1 MYPPKS
7 TFRWDASDY
16 AKHSQ
21 GQYGWAMGNI
31 GKLALQGSESV
42 LDIGCGDG
50 KITAE
55 IAKRVPHGR
64 VLGIDLSQEMIALAA
79 RLIQLPHVRFQVLD
93 AQELHFDSEFDA
105 VFSNSALHW
114 MPDHA
119 AVVRGMA
126 RALKPGGRIFLSMG
140 GRGTAASGF
149 KALDAMA
156 RDPRW
161 SMFLAGGESPFH
173 FPGPEEYEP
182 WLANAGI
189 RADRIELV
197 PKPMRHAD
205 AAALEGWFRTTWM
218 AYSGRVPENQ
228 RAEFVRELADRARQD
243 CTIAED
249 GALLMP
255 MVNLEVEAHK
265 ESSSVA

>member
-7 TFRWDASDY
+7 NVRWDASDY
-16 AKHSQ
+16 AKNSQ

-31 GKLALQGSESV
+31 GKLALRGAESV

-64 VLGIDLSQEMIALAA
+64 VIGIDRSEEMIALAT
-79 RLIQLPHVRFQVLD
+79 RLIQLPNTTFRVLD
-93 AQELHFDSEFDA
+93 AQTLDFDSEFDA

-114 MPDHA
+114 MPDPE
-119 AVVRGMA
+119 AVVRGIA

-140 GRGTAASGF
+140 GQGTASSAF
-149 KALDAMA
+149 KALAAMSQ
-156 RDPRW
+156 DPRW
-161 SMFLAGGESPFH
+161 SEAISRAISPYHFL
-173 FPGPEEYEP
+173 GPQEYGP
-182 WLANAGI
+182 WLASAGLH
-189 RADRIELV
+189 ADRVELV
-197 PKPMRHAD
+197 AKPMRHAGIT
-205 AAALEGWFRTTWM
+205 ALEGWFRTTWM
-218 AYSGRVPENQ
+218 AYTERVPQSQ
-228 RAEFVRELADRARQD
+228 RAEFVHELAERASTD

-265 ESSSVA
+265 E

>member
-1 MYPPKS
+1 MYPSKS
-7 TFRWDASDY
+7 SFRWDASDY
-16 AKHSQ
+16 ARHSQ

-31 GKLALQGSESV
+31 GKLGLQGNEAV

-64 VLGIDLSQEMIALAA
+64 VLGIDRSEEMIALAN
-79 RLIQLPHVRFQVLD
+79 RLVQLPHVSFRVLD
-93 AQELHFDSEFDA
+93 AQALDFDNEFDA

-114 MPDHA
+114 MPDQA
-119 AVVRGMA
+119 AVVRGIA
-126 RALKPGGRIFLSMG
+126 RALKPGGRVFLSMG

-156 RDPRW
+156 HEPRW
-161 SMFLAGGESPFH
+161 SEFLAGAASPYH
-173 FPGPEEYEP
+173 FLGPQEYEP

-189 RADRIELV
+189 RADRVELV
-197 PKPMRHAD
+197 SKPMRHAD
-205 AAALEGWFRTTWM
+205 VAALEGWFRTTWM
-218 AYSGRVPENQ
+218 AYSGRVPEGQ
-228 RAEFVRELADRARQD
+228 RAEFLRELASRASED

-255 MVNLEVEAHK
+255 MVNLEIESHK
-265 ESSSVA
+265 EPTHS